1 MKKIYWL
8 LIFFN
13 VCFINNISYADK
25 LGTISINL
33 ANILGIQKNILG
45 IQGNILNAELNIQSM
60 MKQLDA
66 NMTSHSGWGTYQF
79 QDHQSYGNTA
89 NDWNGVLHMAEK
101 GQGEGQLGII
111 LKTLSKD
118 FPANQ
123 AIFNGSIKDNNLQ
136 KYYSLK
142 SQTAL
147 SVRAASQLDY
157 NKIQTQITYQQMLQG
172 QIEKTA
178 DLKAAVDLNNRINV
192 ENNLIQLEM
201 LRQMALANQ
210 QQSIT
215 EQASINAALT
225 HAKFLNK
232 EEK

>member
-8 LIFFN
+8 FIFLN
-13 VCFINNISYADK
+13 CYLINNISYADK

-33 ANILGIQKNILG
+33 ANLVGIQKNILSIQSN
-45 IQGNILNAELNIQSM
+45 IQGI
-60 MKQLDA
+60 MKQLDS
-66 NMTSHSGWGTYQF
+66 NMTGHSGWGTYQF
-79 QDHQSYGNTA
+79 QDHQSYGKSA
-89 NDWNGVLHMAEK
+89 NDWNSVLQMAENSK
-101 GQGEGQLGII
+101 GEGQLGAI
-111 LKTLSKD
+111 LSRLAKD

-123 AIFNGSIKDNNLQ
+123 AIFNGAIRDNNLQ
-136 KYYSLK
+136 KYYALK

-147 SVRAASQLDY
+147 SVRSASELDY

-172 QIEKTA
+172 QIEKTE

-215 EQASINAALT
+215 EQASINSALT
-225 HAKFLNK
+225 HAKFLSK

>member
-8 LIFFN
+8 LLFFN
-13 VCFINNISYADK
+13 GLFINSLSYADK

-33 ANILGIQKNILG
+33 ANLVGIQKNILG
-45 IQGNILNAELNIQSM
+45 IQSNILNTQLNIQNL

-79 QDHQSYGNTA
+79 QDHQSYGKSA
-89 NDWNGVLHMAEK
+89 SDWISVLHMAEK
-101 GQGEGQLGII
+101 GQGDGQLGII
-111 LKTLSKD
+111 LNTLAKN

-123 AIFNGSIKDNNLQ
+123 SVFNGAIKDNNLQ
-136 KYYSLK
+136 KYYALK

-147 SVRAASQLDY
+147 SVRAASELDY
-157 NKIQTQITYQQMLQG
+157 NKIQTQITYQQMLQE

-178 DLKAAVDLNNRINV
+178 DLKAAVDLNNRINI

-201 LRQMALANQ
+201 LRQIALSNQ
-210 QQSIT
+210 QQSVT
-215 EQASINAALT
+215 EQATINSALT
-225 HAKFLNK
+225 HAKFLTK